1 MGFDDCNK
9 GSRETI
15 VKLKFLNEDFE
26 GIFQNA
32 FWKTKIVIIL
42 GHQKNLKED
51 LGTFIVLTLNKK
63 IMGKSITA
71 IEGIGEVFKGK
82 LAHAGITTVEGLLE
96 KGASKSGR
104 KAIAVASGIEEGRIL
119 DWVNMADL
127 FRINGIASQFA
138 ELLKAAGVDTV
149 KELRT
154 RNAENLHAALVKT
167 QEEKGLTKAVP
178 ALSKIQDFIAQAKD
192 LDPVVTH

>member
-1 MGFDDCNK
+1 M
-9 GSRETI
+9 
-15 VKLKFLNEDFE
+15 
-26 GIFQNA
+26 
-32 FWKTKIVIIL
+32 
-42 GHQKNLKED
+42 
-51 LGTFIVLTLNKK
+51 
-63 IMGKSITA
+63 

-82 LAHAGITTVEGLLE
+82 LAGAGVTTVEGLLE

-104 KAIAVASGIEEGRIL
+104 KAIAEASGIDEGKIL

-127 FRINGIASQFA
+127 FRINGVASQFA

-154 RNAENLHAALVKT
+154 RNPENLHAALTKT
-167 QEEKGLTKAVP
+167 HEEKGLTRVVP
-178 ALSKIQDFIAQAKD
+178 PLSKVEDFITQAKA